1 MSWTIQSESLFNCI
15 FFTYFSY
22 VCVMLSCYTLVVFS
36 TERAYVVLFPLRA
49 RGGSRTKFFLF
60 LIVVCVLFS
69 IGINAIIPF
78 ATTRGIQSGNNAYGC
93 FVDET
98 NVVIFVVYYLV
109 SSVFVF
115 SLPTILL
122 STTNLII
129 ISGLVRAGRRHRR
142 LTVRGTNQHTQ
153 ESSVG
158 GSATATLLL
167 VSLFQCVIYLPY
179 SALGIAYTLVTIGLI
194 PTPDSMTS
202 LLFSYFFFM
211 DATVYTRLI
220 NVFVYY
226 FRIPFFRDSVNA
238 IFCCCC
244 GKQIYSIGSTQQT
257 H

>member
-1 MSWTIQSESLFNCI
+1 MISS
-15 FFTYFSY
+15 
-22 VCVMLSCYTLVVFS
+22 YTLVVFS
-36 TERAYVVLFPLRA
+36 IERAYVVLFPLRA
-49 RGGSRTKFFLF
+49 RGGSRAKFFLF

-69 IGINAIIPF
+69 IGINAVNPF
-78 ATTRGIQSGNNAYGC
+78 SISRGIQSGNNAYGC
-93 FVDET
+93 FVDKT
-98 NVVIFVVYYLV
+98 NVVLFVLNYVV

-115 SLPTILL
+115 SLPTVLL
-122 STTNLII
+122 SATNLII

-167 VSLFQCVIYLPY
+167 VSLFQCVIYFPY

-194 PTPDSMTS
+194 PTPNLMTD

-226 FRIPFFRDSVNA
+226 FRIPLFRDSVNA

-244 GKQIYSIGSTQQT
+244 GKRINSIGSTQQT